1 MQWQLLLL
9 KKTSNFY
16 IFRDK
21 KEMYIWEGLT
31 RNFWQENREKK
42 NQIKLAKVQAEADRN
57 RNRTEA
63 LNVVKVAVKR
73 HWAKLCN
80 KCGIRVKYA

>member
-1 MQWQLLLL
+1 MA
-9 KKTSNFY
+9 
-16 IFRDK
+16 IIVVEEDK
-21 KEMYIWEGLT
+21 QFLHFQKREKMYTREGLT

-63 LNVVKVAVKR
+63 LNVVKVAVKS
-73 HWAKLCN
+73 H
-80 KCGIRVKYA
+80 